1 MFSFFRFPMVSYP
14 DFQTKVLALPV
25 FDTHTHLGERGVAVP
40 AQNVWDILHY
50 FWFFRELVAAG
61 YPANAKSLPEDQRI
75 PAFLDAFAATRHT
88 TMNWVVRHIFS
99 DLYDV
104 ELTDEASVRQADE
117 AVRASAA
124 RDDWSADV
132 CDRLGIR
139 NLTTNFGDK
148 PELEGLPGRGCLV
161 PVRLGVSFPALRQ
174 QLRDSVDRLDA
185 ERVTQQIN
193 DTVAG
198 LAAQGIRGVRADA
211 SAFLADSAPI
221 DTLSPAEPSDNE
233 IDRFLAGRL
242 FAALAEHGMFAQLFL
257 GVGQDGSGTAVP
269 LPDPRT
275 VTSLHGAFAHY
286 GCDFE
291 LIIGSAGNNL
301 DAVQAARI
309 FPNVHVG
316 GMWWY
321 NFRQST
327 YLESM
332 AQRIEALPAC
342 KSTLVVS
349 DARCI
354 EWAYGKV
361 LFIKTILA
369 QFLYERWRQGWLDEA
384 EALRVA
390 REWLHD
396 AAQRRYLPQA

>member
-1 MFSFFRFPMVSYP
+1 MITYL
-14 DFQTKVLALPV
+14 DFQTEILALPV
-25 FDTHTHLGERGVAVP
+25 FDTHTHLGERGVPVP

-61 YPANAKSLPEDQRI
+61 YPANARDLPEERRI
-75 PAFLDAFAATRHT
+75 AAFLDAFAATRHT
-88 TMNWVVRHIFS
+88 TMNWVVRRILA
-99 DLYDV
+99 DLYGV
-104 ELTDEASVRQADE
+104 ELADEASVRQADE
-117 AVRASAA
+117 AVRASATSEE
-124 RDDWSADV
+124 WCADV
-132 CDRLGIR
+132 CDRLAIR
-139 NLTTNFGDK
+139 HLPTNFGERS
-148 PELEGLPGRGCLV
+148 ELPGLPGRGCLV
-161 PVRLGVSFPALRQ
+161 PVRLGLDWPSLHQ
-174 QLRDSVDRLDA
+174 QLRHSLGRLDA
-185 ERVTQQIN
+185 GRVAEQIHQA
-193 DTVAG
+193 VAA
-198 LAAQGIRGVRADA
+198 LAAQGSRGVRAEV
-211 SAFLADSAPI
+211 SAFLSCPDPV
-221 DTLSPAEPSDNE
+221 DVLSPAEPSANE

-257 GVGQDGSGTAVP
+257 GVGKDASGNASP
-269 LPDPRT
+269 LPNPRT
-275 VTSLHGAFAHY
+275 VTSLHGVFKRY

-291 LIIGSAGNNL
+291 LVIGTAANNV

-327 YLESM
+327 YLASM

-342 KSTLVVS
+342 KSALVVS

-354 EWAYGKV
+354 EWAYGKI

-369 QFLYERWRQGWLDEA
+369 QFLYERWRQGWLDER

-396 AAQRRYLPQA
+396 AAERRYLPKA